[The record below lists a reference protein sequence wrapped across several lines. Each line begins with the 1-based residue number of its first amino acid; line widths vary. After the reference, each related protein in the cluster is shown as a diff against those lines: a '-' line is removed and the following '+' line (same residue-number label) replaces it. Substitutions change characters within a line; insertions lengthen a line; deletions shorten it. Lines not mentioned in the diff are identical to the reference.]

1 MYNYPSFQYAD
12 CEDARDIM
20 TDVID
25 LEAYRVD
32 DQLKLAYTTQA
43 GDVVVASISRQGDM
57 EFKAVVTYTIEDGP
71 RSRTVQETY
80 TSSSLWMLMGDIN
93 MAAKV

>member
-1 MYNYPSFQYAD
+1 MNNYPPFQYAD

-20 TDVID
+20 VDVIN

-43 GDVVVASISRQGDM
+43 GDVVVASISRQGDL
-57 EFKAVVTYTIEDGP
+57 EFKAVTTYSVEDGP
-71 RSRTVQETY
+71 RSRTEQQTY
-80 TSSSLWMLMGDIN
+80 TSDSLWTLFDDLNSI
-93 MAAKV
+93 AKV

>member
-1 MYNYPSFQYAD
+1 MKNYPPFQYAD

-43 GDVVVASISRQGDM
+43 GDVVVASISCQGDL
-57 EFKAVVTYTIEDGP
+57 EFTAVTTYSIEDGP
-71 RSRTVQETY
+71 RSRTSHRTY
-80 TSSSLWMLMGDIN
+80 TSDSLWTLLSDLNSI
-93 MAAKV
+93 AKV

>member
-1 MYNYPSFQYAD
+1 MNNYPPFQYAD

-20 TDVID
+20 VDVIN

-43 GDVVVASISRQGDM
+43 GDVVVASVSRQGDT
-57 EFKAVVTYTIEDGP
+57 EFKAVTTYSVEDGP
-71 RSRTVQETY
+71 RSRTEQETY
-80 TSSSLWMLMGDIN
+80 TSDSLWTLMGDLN
-93 MAAKV
+93 GAAKV

>member
-1 MYNYPSFQYAD
+1 MYNHPPFQYAD

-43 GDVVVASISRQGDM
+43 GDVVVTSISRQGDM
-57 EFKAVVTYTIEDGP
+57 EFTAVTTYSVEDGP
-71 RSRTVQETY
+71 RSRTEQQTY
-80 TSSSLWMLMGDIN
+80 TSDSLWTLFGDLN
-93 MAAKV
+93 RAAKV

>member
-1 MYNYPSFQYAD
+1 MYNYPPFQYAD

-20 TDVID
+20 TDVIG
-25 LEAYRVD
+25 LVAFRSD
-32 DQLKLAYTTQA
+32 DQLKLEYTTQA
-43 GDVVVASISRQGDM
+43 GDEVAASVSRQGDM

-71 RSRTVQETY
+71 RSRTEQETY
-80 TSSSLWMLMGDIN
+80 TSDSLWTLMGDIN

>member
-1 MYNYPSFQYAD
+1 MYKHTPFQYAD

-25 LEAYRVD
+25 LAAYRVD

-43 GDVVVASISRQGDM
+43 GDVVVASIARQGDM
-57 EFKAVVTYTIEDGP
+57 EFSAVITYSVEDGP
-71 RSRTVQETY
+71 RSRTEQQTH
-80 TSSSLWMLMGDIN
+80 TSACLWTLFGDLN
-93 MAAKV
+93 NAAKV